1 MPRRGKAS
9 VSPCFSPRVA
19 RLVGRKRNFSMTQQT
34 AENNRESST
43 GPRNILDRF
52 FFQIERFAFSHSF
65 SVILVSL
72 ILAILSLWVTVE
84 KLTFKTSRGD
94 LVSKDLPYVKRHEAF
109 RKEFDDFDG
118 MIVVVEGNDP
128 EQKKNF
134 AETLAEKFK
143 SHSNVF
149 SDVFYKIDTS
159 YFKDKGL
166 LFLAPKK
173 LVDLFQKIED
183 RQQFLEDINATPNL
197 DQLLKSI
204 NAEISSGMVDTL
216 MSDFLGSENGEKDET
231 ADLGLLISLLKQ
243 MTAHLTEEGTAY
255 QSPWASFFTG
265 NEETLK
271 QQGYLISGKNNLM
284 FILVT
289 PHGDKTSFT
298 GYKDSI
304 AIARQLVKETLKQF
318 PKVKVGITG
327 EDVIASDEMTL
338 TQIDVKK
345 ATLIALAGVS
355 LLFILA
361 FRGVAKPLMAVFCL
375 IVALCWS
382 MGFTTLT
389 VGHLNILSVVFTTIL
404 IGLGID
410 FGIHILERF
419 KEERMAGEDISSAL
433 QKTVE
438 GTGRGNF
445 AGAITTALAFGAMTW
460 TDFIGVAEL
469 GWIAAWGILFC
480 MLAMLLLLPA
490 LLAVEEKFRKTD
502 YNGVAP
508 PKKNKKWIEG
518 LFRHYYVII
527 FVCLF
532 LVGLSAL
539 SLKNLAFD
547 YNLLH
552 LQAKNTEAVA
562 YEIKIMQNANRSTW
576 SAAMLADTLEDAQQK
591 LKAVKALS
599 TVGEVES
606 ILSLMPAH
614 QTENLKF
621 LKENSSVLS
630 DLTVAEED
638 PPFSLKPISRSLKRI
653 RFKLRSKSEGGPADS
668 VQQAGVEVQRVTDA
682 LANTDPE
689 AAQKRLSAFSKQLF
703 TDYRSKLTDLR
714 ANANPAPVVINKLP
728 REMRKRFIS
737 NKGRFMISI
746 FPSVDFWDIDE
757 RDKFLAQLRSVD
769 PDVVGNAV
777 HMFESSRLM
786 KEGYVN
792 GGIYAMVAIVIFVFL
807 TFKNFKTTLFIFL
820 PVIVGSLWTIGIMDL
835 AGVRFNLAN
844 LVILPLILGIGVVNG
859 IHIIH
864 RYREEPDKSIPVL
877 SKSTGQA
884 VILSSLTT
892 MVGFGSMMVAD
903 HQGIFSLG
911 LVLTIG
917 VGSCLVASI
926 TIVPAILKLSAEKGW
941 KV

>member
-1 MPRRGKAS
+1 
-9 VSPCFSPRVA
+9 
-19 RLVGRKRNFSMTQQT
+19 MTQKNV
-34 AENNRESST
+34 EKNRKSFT
-43 GPRNILDRF
+43 DPKNILDRF
-52 FFQIERFAFSHSF
+52 FSKIEHFAYTHSF
-65 SVILVSL
+65 SVIVVSL
-72 ILAILSLWVTVE
+72 VLAVLSLWVTAE
-84 KLTFKTSRGD
+84 KLTFKTGRGD
-94 LVSKDLPYVKRHEAF
+94 LVARDLPYVQRHEMF
-109 RKEFDDFDG
+109 RQEFDDFDG

-128 EQKKNF
+128 DQKKNF
-134 AETLAEKFK
+134 VEVLAAKLK
-143 SHSNVF
+143 SQPNVF

-159 YFKDKGL
+159 YFKDKAL
-166 LFLAPKK
+166 LFLKQKELA
-173 LVDLFQKIED
+173 DLFQKIKD
-183 RQQFLEDINATPNL
+183 RQQFLDDVNFSPGL
-197 DQLLKSI
+197 DQLLRSI
-204 NAEISSGMVDTL
+204 NSEISSGMVDTL
-216 MSDFLGSENGEKDET
+216 LSDFIGTDNAEKDDS

-243 MTAHLTEEGTAY
+243 MAVHLNGEAPY
-255 QSPWASFFTG
+255 QSPWATFFTG
-265 NEETLK
+265 NEESLK
-271 QQGYLISGKNNLM
+271 EQGYLISGKNDLM
-284 FILVT
+284 FVLVT
-289 PHGDKTSFT
+289 PHEDETSFT

-304 AIARQLVKETLKQF
+304 ETVRKLVDDTLQQF
-318 PKVKVGITG
+318 PQVKVGITG
-327 EDVIASDEMTL
+327 EDVIASDEMML
-338 TQIDVKK
+338 TQVDVKK

-375 IVALCWS
+375 VIALCWS
-382 MGFTTLT
+382 IGFTTVT

-410 FGIHILERF
+410 FGIHILERY
-419 KEERMAGEDISSAL
+419 KEERIAGGDIPSSL

-445 AGAITTALAFGAMTW
+445 AGAITTALAFGAMTL
-460 TDFIGVAEL
+460 TDFVGVAEL

-502 YNGVAP
+502 YNNITPSVE
-508 PKKNKKWIEG
+508 KKKWVEG
-518 LFRHYYVII
+518 FFRHYYIII

-532 LVGLSAL
+532 LVGLSML
-539 SLKNLAFD
+539 SLRNLAFD
-547 YNLLH
+547 YNLLN

-562 YEIKIMQNANRSTW
+562 YEMKIMQNANRSTW
-576 SAAMLADTLEDAQQK
+576 SAAMLADTMEEAQQK
-591 LKAVKALS
+591 LEMAKGLS
-599 TVGEVES
+599 TVGEVQS
-606 ILSLMPAH
+606 ILSLVPAN
-614 QTENLKF
+614 QLEKLKF
-621 LKENSSVLS
+621 LKENSSTLS
-630 DLTVAEED
+630 NLQVEED
-638 PPFSLKPISRSLKRI
+638 DPPVFLKSIARTLKKM
-653 RFKLRSKSEGGPADS
+653 RFKLQDKKE
-668 VQQAGVEVQRVTDA
+668 AGVWVQRVADELAKTDSRV
-682 LANTDPE
+682 
-689 AAQKRLSAFSKQLF
+689 AQERLSAFSTLLF
-703 TDYRSKLTDLR
+703 ADYRGKIADLR
-714 ANANPAPVVINKLP
+714 KNANPSPVKIDELP
-728 REMRKRFIS
+728 DEMRKRFIS
-737 NKGRFMISI
+737 NKGRFLISI
-746 FPSVDFWDIDE
+746 FPSVDFWDIDQRE
-757 RDKFLAQLRSVD
+757 QFLAQLRKVD

-792 GGIYAMVAIVIFVFL
+792 GGIYAMAAIVIFVFF

-820 PVIVGSLWTIGIMDL
+820 PVVVGSLWTIGIMDL
-835 AGVRFNLAN
+835 VGVRFNLAN

-892 MVGFGSMMVAD
+892 MIGFGSMMVAD

-926 TIVPAILKLSAEKGW
+926 TIVPAILKLSTEKGW

>member
-1 MPRRGKAS
+1 
-9 VSPCFSPRVA
+9 
-19 RLVGRKRNFSMTQQT
+19 MTQQT
-34 AENNRESST
+34 TANNPESAT
-43 GPRNILDRF
+43 DPKNILDRF
-52 FFQIERFAFSHSF
+52 FVQIEHFAFTHSF
-65 SVILVSL
+65 AVIAVSL
-72 ILAILSLWVTVE
+72 ILAALSLWVTVE
-84 KLTFKTSRGD
+84 KLTFKTGRGD
-94 LVSKDLPYVKRHEAF
+94 LVAKGLPYVERHEAF
-109 RKEFDDFDG
+109 RQEFDDFDG
-118 MIVVVEGNDP
+118 MIVVVEGDDP
-128 EQKKNF
+128 NQKKNF
-134 AETLAEKFK
+134 AEALAEKFK
-143 SHSNVF
+143 SQSDVF

-166 LFLAPKK
+166 LFLDPEDLA
-173 LVDLFQKIED
+173 DLFQKIDD
-183 RQQFLEDINATPNL
+183 RQLFLEDINASPNL

-204 NAEISSGMVDTL
+204 NAEISSGMVNTL
-216 MSDFLGSENGEKDET
+216 MSDFLGSEDKVKKDDT

-243 MTAHLTEEGTAY
+243 MTAHLEEGNAAY
-255 QSPWASFFTG
+255 KSPWASFFTG

-271 QQGYLISGKNNLM
+271 EQGYLISGKNNLM

-289 PHGDKTSFT
+289 PNEDETSFT

-304 AIARQLVKETLKQF
+304 AIARQLVDETLKQF
-318 PKVKVGITG
+318 PNVNVGITG

-338 TQIDVKK
+338 TQVDVKK

-361 FRGVAKPLMAVFCL
+361 FRGIAKPLMAVFCL

-410 FGIHILERF
+410 FGIHILERY
-419 KEERMAGEDISSAL
+419 KEERLAGEDISTSL

-445 AGAITTALAFGAMTW
+445 AGAITTALAFGAMTL
-460 TDFIGVAEL
+460 TDFVGVAEL

-490 LLAVEEKFRKTD
+490 LLAVEEKLRNTD
-502 YNGVAP
+502 YNGKARRLQN
-508 PKKNKKWIEG
+508 KNWIAG
-518 LFRHYYVII
+518 VFRHYYVII
-527 FVCLF
+527 VICLL

-547 YNLLH
+547 YNLLN
-552 LQAKNTEAVA
+552 LQAKNTEAVD

-576 SAAMLADTLEDAQQK
+576 SAAMLADTLEEAQQK
-591 LKAVKALS
+591 LKAVKELS

-606 ILSLMPAH
+606 ILSLMPA
-614 QTENLKF
+614 QQGKNLQF
-621 LKENSSVLS
+621 LKENSAVLS
-630 DLTVAEED
+630 DLQVLEED
-638 PPFSLKPISRSLKRI
+638 PPFSIKSIARSLKKI
-653 RFKLRSKSEGGPADS
+653 RFKLRSKDDDTGPI
-668 VQQAGVEVQRVTDA
+668 QEAGKQLQHVTNA
-682 LANTDPE
+682 LANTDPSV
-689 AAQKRLSAFSKQLF
+689 AGKRLSGFSKQLF
-703 TDYRSKLTDLR
+703 IDYRGKLADLR
-714 ANANPAPVVINKLP
+714 NNANPTPVEIDKLP
-728 REMRKRFIS
+728 SEMRKRFIS
-737 NKGRFMISI
+737 NKGRFLISI

-757 RDKFLAQLRSVD
+757 REKFLAQLREVD

-792 GGIYAMVAIVIFVFL
+792 GGIYAMAAIVIFVFM

-835 AGVRFNLAN
+835 IGVRFNLAN

-864 RYREEPDKSIPVL
+864 RYREEPDKSVPVL
-877 SKSTGQA
+877 AKSTGQA

-892 MVGFGSMMVAD
+892 MIGFGSMMVAD

-917 VGSCLVASI
+917 VGSCLVASV
-926 TIVPAILKLSAEKGW
+926 TIVPAILKLSTEKGW
-941 KV
+941 KL

>member
-1 MPRRGKAS
+1 
-9 VSPCFSPRVA
+9 
-19 RLVGRKRNFSMTQQT
+19 MTRQT
-34 AENNRESST
+34 SGNNHESSA
-43 GPRNILDRF
+43 GPKNILDRF
-52 FFQIERFAFSHSF
+52 FFQIEHFAFTHSF
-65 SVILVSL
+65 SVIAVSL
-72 ILAILSLWVTVE
+72 ILAALSIWVTVE
-84 KLTFKTSRGD
+84 KLTFKTGRGD
-94 LVSKDLPYVKRHEAF
+94 LVAKDLPYVQRHEAF
-109 RKEFDDFDG
+109 RQEFDDFDG
-118 MIVVVEGNDP
+118 MIVVVEGDDP

-134 AETLAEKFK
+134 ADRLAEKLK
-143 SHSNVF
+143 SRPDVF

-159 YFKDKGL
+159 YFEDKGL
-166 LFLAPKK
+166 LFLDPEE

-183 RQQFLEDINATPNL
+183 RQQFLDDVNATPNL

-204 NAEISSGMVDTL
+204 NAEISSGMVNTL
-216 MSDFLGSENGEKDET
+216 LSDFIGSGDEEKDDA
-231 ADLGLLISLLKQ
+231 ADLDLLISLLRQ
-243 MTAHLTEEGTAY
+243 MTSHLKGKAVY
-255 QSPWASFFTG
+255 KSPWSAFFTG
-265 NEETLK
+265 DEETLK
-271 QQGYLISGKNNLM
+271 EQGYLISGKNNLM

-289 PHGDKTSFT
+289 PNEDKSSFT

-304 AIARQLVKETLKQF
+304 EIARRQVDETLEQF
-318 PKVKVGITG
+318 PKVTVGITG

-338 TQIDVKK
+338 TQVDVKK

-382 MGFTTLT
+382 IGFTTLT

-419 KEERMAGEDISSAL
+419 KEERMAGEDISSSL

-445 AGAITTALAFGAMTW
+445 AGAITTALAFGAMTL
-460 TDFIGVAEL
+460 TDFVGVAEL

-502 YNGVAP
+502 YTGGVL
-508 PKKNKKWIEG
+508 PKEKKKWVAG

-527 FVCLF
+527 FVCLI

-547 YNLLH
+547 YNLLN

-576 SAAMLADTLEDAQQK
+576 SAAMIADTLEEAQEK
-591 LKAVKALS
+591 LNTVKALS

-606 ILSLMPAH
+606 ILSLIPAD
-614 QTENLKF
+614 QAENLEF
-621 LKENSSVLS
+621 LKKNSSVLS
-630 DLTVAEED
+630 DFEVEEED
-638 PPFSLKPISRSLKRI
+638 IPFSIKSIARSLKRI
-653 RFKLRSKSEGGPADS
+653 RFKLRSKEEDEPTDS
-668 VQQAGVEVQRVTDA
+668 VQEAGLWVQRVTDE
-682 LANTDPE
+682 LANTDPKT
-689 AAQKRLSAFSKQLF
+689 ARKRLSVFSKQLF
-703 TDYRSKLTDLR
+703 ADYRGKITDLR
-714 ANANPAPVVINKLP
+714 KNANPSPVEIDELP
-728 REMRKRFIS
+728 GEMRKRFIS
-737 NKGRFMISI
+737 NKGRFLISI

-757 RDKFLAQLRSVD
+757 REKFLAELREVD

-792 GGIYAMVAIVIFVFL
+792 GGIYAMAAIVIFVFL
-807 TFKNFKTTLFIFL
+807 TFKNFKTALFIFL

-835 AGVRFNLAN
+835 TGVRFNLAN

-892 MVGFGSMMVAD
+892 MIGFGSMMVAD

-926 TIVPAILKLSAEKGW
+926 TIVPAVLKLATEKGW
-941 KV
+941 QV

>member
-1 MPRRGKAS
+1 
-9 VSPCFSPRVA
+9 
-19 RLVGRKRNFSMTQQT
+19 MTQQT
-34 AENNRESST
+34 VENNHKKSA
-43 GPRNILDRF
+43 GPKNILDRF
-52 FFQIERFAFSHSF
+52 FFSIEHFAYTHSF
-65 SVILVSL
+65 AVITISL
-72 ILAILSLWVTVE
+72 ILAALSVWVTVE
-84 KLTFKTSRGD
+84 KLTFKTGRGD
-94 LVSKDLPYVKRHEAF
+94 LVAKDLPYVQRHEMF

-118 MIVVVEGNDP
+118 MIVVVEGDDP

-134 AETLAEKFK
+134 AEALAEKFK
-143 SHSNVF
+143 SQSNIF

-166 LFLAPKK
+166 LFLDPKE
-173 LVDLFQKIED
+173 LADLFQKIED
-183 RQQFLEDINATPNL
+183 RQQFLEDVNASPSL
-197 DQLLKSI
+197 DQLLRSI
-204 NAEISSGMVDTL
+204 NSEISVGMVDTL
-216 MSDFLGSENGEKDET
+216 LSDFIGSENGEKDDT

-243 MTAHLTEEGTAY
+243 MAAHLEGEAPY

-271 QQGYLISGKNNLM
+271 EQGYLISGKENLM

-289 PHGDKTSFT
+289 PNEDKTSFT

-304 AIARQLVKETLKQF
+304 EIARRLVDETREQF

-338 TQIDVKK
+338 TQVDVKK

-361 FRGVAKPLMAVFCL
+361 FRGIAKPLMAVFCL

-419 KEERMAGEDISSAL
+419 KEERMAGEDISSSL

-445 AGAITTALAFGAMTW
+445 AGAITTALAFGAMTL
-460 TDFIGVAEL
+460 TDFVGVAEL

-490 LLAVEEKFRKTD
+490 LLAVEEKFWETD
-502 YNGVAP
+502 YTGVRQSIA
-508 PKKNKKWIEG
+508 KKKWVDG
-518 LFRHYYVII
+518 LFGHYYII
-527 FVCLF
+527 ISVCLL
-532 LVGLSAL
+532 LVGLSTF

-576 SAAMLADTLEDAQQK
+576 SAVMLADTLERAQEK

-606 ILSLMPAH
+606 ILSLVPAN
-614 QTENLKF
+614 QVENLEF
-621 LKENSSVLS
+621 LKGNSSVLS
-630 DLTVAEED
+630 DLYVEEED
-638 PPFSLKPISRSLKRI
+638 TPFSIKSIARSLKRI
-653 RFKLRSKSEGGPADS
+653 RFKLRSKEEDGPTNS
-668 VQQAGVEVQRVTDA
+668 VQEAGVGVQRVTDIMN
-682 LANTDPE
+682 NTDPE
-689 AAQKRLSAFSKQLF
+689 VAQKRLTAFSKQLF
-703 TDYRSKLTDLR
+703 ADYRSKIADLR
-714 ANANPAPVVINKLP
+714 KNANPSPVEINKLP
-728 REMRKRFIS
+728 GEMRKRFIS

-746 FPSVDFWDIDE
+746 FPSVDFWDIDQRE
-757 RDKFLAQLRSVD
+757 KFLTELRNVD

-777 HMFESSRLM
+777 HMFESTRLM

-792 GGIYAMVAIVIFVFL
+792 GGLYAMAAIVIFVFL

-820 PVIVGSLWTIGIMDL
+820 PVLVGSFWTIGIMDL
-835 AGVRFNLAN
+835 VGVRFNLAN

-892 MVGFGSMMVAD
+892 MIGFGSMMVAD

-926 TIVPAILKLSAEKGW
+926 TIVPAVLKLSTEKGW

>member
-1 MPRRGKAS
+1 
-9 VSPCFSPRVA
+9 
-19 RLVGRKRNFSMTQQT
+19 MTPQKT
-34 AENNRESST
+34 GNNQKSSA
-43 GPRNILDRF
+43 GPKNILDRF
-52 FFQIERFAFSHSF
+52 FHRVELFAYNHSF
-65 SVILVSL
+65 SVIVVSL
-72 ILAILSLWVTVE
+72 VLAALSLWVTLE
-84 KLTFKTSRGD
+84 KLTFKTGRGD
-94 LVSKDLPYVKRHEAF
+94 LVAKDLPYVERHKMF
-109 RKEFDDFDG
+109 RQEFDDFDG
-118 MIVVVEGNDP
+118 MIVVVEGKDP
-128 EQKKNF
+128 AQKKNF
-134 AETLAEKFK
+134 AEALAAKLK
-143 SHSNVF
+143 SQPNVF
-149 SDVFYKIDTS
+149 SDVFYKIDTT

-166 LFLAPKK
+166 LFLDPKE
-173 LVDLFQKIED
+173 LADLIQKIEE
-183 RQQFLEDINATPNL
+183 RQQFLEDLNASPNL
-197 DQLLKSI
+197 DQLLRSI
-204 NAEISSGMVDTL
+204 NAEISSGMVNTL
-216 MSDFLGSENGEKDET
+216 LSDFIGSENGEKKDET
-231 ADLGLLISLLKQ
+231 ADLGLLISLLQQ
-243 MTAHLTEEGTAY
+243 MVAHLKGDSVY

-265 NEETLK
+265 NGESLK
-271 QQGYLISGKNNLM
+271 EQGYLISGKNDLM

-289 PHGDKTSFT
+289 PSEDETSFT

-304 AIARQLVKETLKQF
+304 EISRKLVGETLKQF
-318 PKVKVGITG
+318 PEVQVGITG

-382 MGFTTLT
+382 IGFTTLT

-410 FGIHILERF
+410 FGIHMLERY
-419 KEERMAGEDISSAL
+419 KEERMAGGDIPSSL

-445 AGAITTALAFGAMTW
+445 AGAITTALAFGAMTL

-469 GWIAAWGILFC
+469 GWIAAWGIVFC

-502 YNGVAP
+502 YNGVTPTAE
-508 PKKNKKWIEG
+508 KKKWMEG
-518 LFRHYYVII
+518 LFRHYYIII

-532 LVGLSAL
+532 LVAL
-539 SLKNLAFD
+539 STLSLRNLAFD
-547 YNLLH
+547 YNLLN

-562 YEIKIMQNANRSTW
+562 YEIKIMENANRSTW
-576 SAAMLADTLEDAQQK
+576 SAAMLADTLEEAQKK
-591 LKAVKALS
+591 LDAVKKLS
-599 TVGEVES
+599 TVSEVES
-606 ILSLMPAH
+606 ILSMMPVH
-614 QTENLKF
+614 QSDNLKF
-621 LKENSSVLS
+621 LEKNASVLR
-630 DLTVAEED
+630 DLQVEEED
-638 PPFSLKPISRSLKRI
+638 PPFSSKSISRSLKRI
-653 RFKLRSKSEGGPADS
+653 RFKLRSKGDDPNDS
-668 VQQAGVEVQRVTDA
+668 VQQAGLWVQRAMGQLEKIEPGV
-682 LANTDPE
+682 ANE
-689 AAQKRLSAFSKQLF
+689 RLSGFSKQLF
-703 TDYRSKLTDLR
+703 ADYRGKMSDLR
-714 ANANPAPVVINKLP
+714 KNADPSPVKINELPA
-728 REMRKRFIS
+728 EMRKRFIS

-746 FPSVDFWDIDE
+746 FPSVDFWDIDQRE
-757 RDKFLAQLRSVD
+757 KFLAQLRGVD

-792 GGIYAMVAIVIFVFL
+792 GGIYAMAAIVFFVIL
-807 TFKNFKTTLFIFL
+807 TFKKFKTTLFIFL

-835 AGVRFNLAN
+835 VGVRFNLAN

-864 RYREEPDKSIPVL
+864 RYREEPDKTIPVL

-892 MVGFGSMMVAD
+892 MIGFGSMMVAD

-917 VGSCLVASI
+917 VGSCLVASV
-926 TIVPAILKLSAEKGW
+926 TIVPAVLKLATEKGW
-941 KV
+941 TV

>member
-1 MPRRGKAS
+1 
-9 VSPCFSPRVA
+9 
-19 RLVGRKRNFSMTQQT
+19 MTQQT
-34 AENNRESST
+34 SGNSHESPA
-43 GPRNILDRF
+43 GPKNILDRF
-52 FFQIERFAFSHSF
+52 FFNIEYFAFTHSF
-65 SVILVSL
+65 SIIAVSL
-72 ILAILSLWVTVE
+72 ILAALSLWVTVE
-84 KLTFKTSRGD
+84 KLTFKTGRGD
-94 LVSKDLPYVKRHEAF
+94 LVARDLPYVERHEAF
-109 RKEFDDFDG
+109 RQEFDDFDG
-118 MIVVVEGNDP
+118 MIVVVEGEDS

-134 AETLAEKFK
+134 AEALAEKFK
-143 SHSNVF
+143 SQSHVF

-166 LFLAPKK
+166 LFLDPMELA
-173 LVDLFQKIED
+173 DLFKTIED
-183 RQQFLEDINATPNL
+183 RRQFLEDINASPNL

-216 MSDFLGSENGEKDET
+216 MSDFLGSESEEKDET

-243 MTAHLTEEGTAY
+243 MTAHLKEEGAAY
-255 QSPWASFFTG
+255 KSPWASLFTG

-271 QQGYLISGKNNLM
+271 EQGYLISGKNNLM

-289 PHGDKTSFT
+289 PNEDETSFT

-304 AIARQLVKETLKQF
+304 AIARKQVDETLKQF
-318 PKVKVGITG
+318 PGIKVGITG

-338 TQIDVKK
+338 TQVDVKK

-361 FRGVAKPLMAVFCL
+361 FRGIAKPLMAVFCL

-419 KEERMAGEDISSAL
+419 KEERMAGGDISSSL

-445 AGAITTALAFGAMTW
+445 AGAITTALAFGAMTL

-502 YNGVAP
+502 YNGTTQAIQ
-508 PKKNKKWIEG
+508 NKKWVEG

-527 FVCLF
+527 FVCLL
-532 LVGLSAL
+532 LVGLSIL

-547 YNLLH
+547 YNLLN

-562 YEIKIMQNANRSTW
+562 YEIKIMENANRSTW
-576 SAAMLADTLEDAQQK
+576 SAAMLADTIEEAQQK
-591 LKAVKALS
+591 LKAVEALS

-606 ILSLMPAH
+606 ILSLVPAH
-614 QTENLKF
+614 QAENLEF
-621 LKENSSVLS
+621 LTENSSALK
-630 DLTVAEED
+630 DLKVEEED
-638 PPFSLKPISRSLKRI
+638 PPFSTESIAGSLKKI
-653 RFKLRSKSEGGPADS
+653 RFKLRGKEEDTGP
-668 VQQAGVEVQRVTDA
+668 VQEAGVEVQRVTEA
-682 LANTDPE
+682 LANTDLS
-689 AAQKRLSAFSKQLF
+689 AAGKRLAVFSKQLF
-703 TDYRSKLTDLR
+703 ADYRGKLSDLR
-714 ANANPAPVVINKLP
+714 KNASPSPVEINELP
-728 REMRKRFIS
+728 NEMRKRFIS
-737 NKGRFMISI
+737 NKGRFLISI
-746 FPSVDFWDIDE
+746 FPSVDFWDISE
-757 RDKFLAQLRSVD
+757 REKFLSELRAVD

-792 GGIYAMVAIVIFVFL
+792 GGIYAMAAIIIFVFV
-807 TFKNFKTTLFIFL
+807 TFKKFKTTLFIFL

-835 AGVRFNLAN
+835 MGVRFNLAN

-864 RYREEPDKSIPVL
+864 RYREETDKSVPVL
-877 SKSTGQA
+877 AKSTGQA

-892 MVGFGSMMVAD
+892 MIGFGSMMVAD

-926 TIVPAILKLSAEKGW
+926 TIVPAVLKLSTEKGW

>member
-1 MPRRGKAS
+1 
-9 VSPCFSPRVA
+9 
-19 RLVGRKRNFSMTQQT
+19 MTPQKT
-34 AENNRESST
+34 GNNDKSSADSK
-43 GPRNILDRF
+43 NILDRF
-52 FFQIERFAFSHSF
+52 FFRIERFAYNHSF
-65 SVILVSL
+65 SVIAVSL
-72 ILAILSLWVTVE
+72 ILAALSLWVTVE
-84 KLTFKTSRGD
+84 KLTFKTGRGD
-94 LVSKDLPYVKRHEAF
+94 LVAKDLPYVQRHEMF
-109 RKEFDDFDG
+109 RQEFDDFDG
-118 MIVVVEGNDP
+118 MIVVVEGEDP

-134 AETLAEKFK
+134 ADALATKFK
-143 SHSNVF
+143 SHPEVF

-166 LFLAPKK
+166 LFLDPKE
-173 LVDLFQKIED
+173 LADLFEKIGEH
-183 RQQFLEDINATPNL
+183 QQFLEDVNSSPGLN
-197 DQLLKSI
+197 QLLISI
-204 NAEISSGMVDTL
+204 NAEISSGMVDSL
-216 MSDFLGSENGEKDET
+216 LSDFIGTKDEEKDET

-243 MTAHLTEEGTAY
+243 MVAHLKGSAPY
-255 QSPWASFFTG
+255 RSPWSSFFTG

-271 QQGYLISGKNNLM
+271 EQGYLISGKNDLM

-289 PHGDKTSFT
+289 PNEDETSFT
-298 GYKDSI
+298 GYKDSVE
-304 AIARQLVKETLKQF
+304 IARSLVAETRQQF
-318 PKVKVGITG
+318 PRVKVGITG

-338 TQIDVKK
+338 TQVDVKK
-345 ATLIALAGVS
+345 ATLLALVGVS
-355 LLFILA
+355 VMFILA

-375 IVALCWS
+375 VVALCWS
-382 MGFTTLT
+382 VGFTTLT

-410 FGIHILERF
+410 FGIHILERY
-419 KEERMAGEDISSAL
+419 KEERMAGEDIPSSL

-445 AGAITTALAFGAMTW
+445 AGAITTALAFGAMTL
-460 TDFIGVAEL
+460 TDFVGVAEL

-490 LLAVEEKFRKTD
+490 LLAVEEKYRKTD
-502 YNGVAP
+502 YTGVAP
-508 PKKNKKWIEG
+508 SAQRNQWVEK
-518 LFRHYYVII
+518 LFRHYYLII
-527 FVCLF
+527 CVCLF
-532 LVGLSAL
+532 LVGLSTL
-539 SLKNLAFD
+539 SLRNLAFD
-547 YNLLH
+547 YNLLN

-562 YEIKIMQNANRSTW
+562 YEIKIMENANRSTW
-576 SAAMLADTLEDAQQK
+576 SAAMLADTIEDAQKK
-591 LKAVKALS
+591 LDTVKNLS

-606 ILSLMPAH
+606 ILSLIPAD
-614 QTENLKF
+614 QPGKLEF
-621 LKENSSVLS
+621 LKKNSAVLS
-630 DLTVAEED
+630 DLQVEEED
-638 PPFSLKPISRSLKRI
+638 SPLFLKSINRSLKRI
-653 RFKLRSKSEGGPADS
+653 RFKLRGKEEDGPTDS
-668 VQQAGVEVQRVTDA
+668 VQEAGVWVQRVTDKMA
-682 LANTDPE
+682 KTDPKT
-689 AAQKRLSAFSKQLF
+689 AQKRLSEFSNKLF
-703 TDYRSKLTDLR
+703 ADYRIKIADLR
-714 ANANPAPVVINKLP
+714 KNANPSPVEINELP
-728 REMRKRFIS
+728 NEMRKRFIS
-737 NKGRFMISI
+737 KKGRFLISI

-757 RDKFLAQLRSVD
+757 REKFLAQLRSVD

-792 GGIYAMVAIVIFVFL
+792 GGIYAMAAIVFFVFL

-835 AGVRFNLAN
+835 VGVRFNLAN

-864 RYREEPDKSIPVL
+864 RYREETDKSIPVI
-877 SKSTGQA
+877 SKSTGLA

-892 MVGFGSMMVAD
+892 MIGFGSMMVAD

-926 TIVPAILKLSAEKGW
+926 TIVPAVLELSTEKGW

>member
-1 MPRRGKAS
+1 
-9 VSPCFSPRVA
+9 
-19 RLVGRKRNFSMTQQT
+19 MTQQQ
-34 AENNRESST
+34 AGNNHKSST
-43 GPRNILDRF
+43 GPKNILDRF
-52 FFQIERFAFSHSF
+52 FFRIEHFAYTHSF
-65 SVILVSL
+65 SVIAVSVV
-72 ILAILSLWVTVE
+72 LAALSLWVTIE
-84 KLTFKTSRGD
+84 KLTFKTGRGD
-94 LVSKDLPYVKRHEAF
+94 LVAKDLPYVQRHEMF
-109 RKEFDDFDG
+109 RQEFDDFDG
-118 MIVVVEGNDP
+118 MIVVVEGKDP
-128 EQKKNF
+128 EQKKSF
-134 AETLAEKFK
+134 AEALAEKFK
-143 SHSNVF
+143 SQPNVF

-159 YFKDKGL
+159 YFNDKGL
-166 LFLAPKK
+166 LFLNPKE
-173 LVDLFQKIED
+173 LADLIQKIAD
-183 RQQFLEDINATPNL
+183 RQQFLEDVNSSPNL

-204 NAEISSGMVDTL
+204 NAEISAGMVDTL
-216 MSDFLGSENGEKDET
+216 LSDFIGSGNEKKDDA

-243 MTAHLTEEGTAY
+243 MVAHLKEGAPY

-265 NEETLK
+265 KGESLK
-271 QQGYLISGKNNLM
+271 EQGYLISGKNDLM

-289 PHGDKTSFT
+289 PNEDETSFT
-298 GYKDSI
+298 GYKDSVE
-304 AIARQLVKETLKQF
+304 IARRLVDETLQQF
-318 PKVKVGITG
+318 PLVKVGITG

-361 FRGVAKPLMAVFCL
+361 FRGIAKPLMAVFCL
-375 IVALCWS
+375 VVALCWS
-382 MGFTTLT
+382 IGFTTLT

-410 FGIHILERF
+410 FGIHMLERY
-419 KEERMAGEDISSAL
+419 KEERMAGGDIPTSL

-445 AGAITTALAFGAMTW
+445 AGAITTALAFGAMTL

-490 LLAVEEKFRKTD
+490 LLAAEEKFRKTD
-502 YNGVAP
+502 YSAVVRP
-508 PKKNKKWIEG
+508 VESKKWMEG
-518 LFRHYYVII
+518 FFGHYYAII

-532 LVGLSAL
+532 LVGLSTL
-539 SLKNLAFD
+539 SLRSLAFD

-562 YEIKIMQNANRSTW
+562 YEIKIMENANRSTW
-576 SAAMLADTLEDAQQK
+576 SAAMLADTIEEAQKK
-591 LKAVKALS
+591 LLAVKKLS

-606 ILSLMPAH
+606 ILSLMPAD
-614 QTENLKF
+614 QIENLEF
-621 LKENSSVLS
+621 LKENSAVLS
-630 DLTVAEED
+630 DLHVEDED
-638 PPFSLKPISRSLKRI
+638 PPFSLKSIARSLKRI
-653 RFKLRSKSEGGPADS
+653 RFKLRSKKEDGEPTDS
-668 VQQAGVEVQRVTDA
+668 VQEAGIWVQRVTEE
-682 LANTDPE
+682 LAKSDPKV
-689 AAQKRLSAFSKQLF
+689 AQKRWSAFSNQLF
-703 TDYRSKLTDLR
+703 SDYRGKMSDLR
-714 ANANPAPVVINKLP
+714 KNANPSPVEIDGLP
-728 REMRKRFIS
+728 NEMRKRFIS
-737 NKGRFMISI
+737 NKGRFLISI
-746 FPSVDFWDIDE
+746 FPSVDFWDIDQRE
-757 RDKFLAQLRSVD
+757 QFLTELRNVD

-792 GGIYAMVAIVIFVFL
+792 GGIYAMAAIVIFVFL
-807 TFKNFKTTLFIFL
+807 TFKNFKTTLFTFL
-820 PVIVGSLWTIGIMDL
+820 PVLVGSLWTIGIMDL
-835 AGVRFNLAN
+835 VGVQFNLAN

-864 RYREEPDKSIPVL
+864 RYREETDKSIPVL

-884 VILSSLTT
+884 VVLSSLTT
-892 MVGFGSMMVAD
+892 MIGFGSMMVAD

-926 TIVPAILKLSAEKGW
+926 TIVPAVLKLSTEKGW

>member
-1 MPRRGKAS
+1 
-9 VSPCFSPRVA
+9 
-19 RLVGRKRNFSMTQQT
+19 MTQQT
-34 AENNRESST
+34 SASSPESAT
-43 GPRNILDRF
+43 GPKNILDRF
-52 FFQIERFAFSHSF
+52 FVQIEHFAFTHSF
-65 SVILVSL
+65 AVIAFSL
-72 ILAILSLWVTVE
+72 ILAALSLWVTVE
-84 KLTFKTSRGD
+84 KLTFKTGRGD
-94 LVSKDLPYVKRHEAF
+94 LVAKDLPYVERHEAF
-109 RKEFDDFDG
+109 RQEFDDFDG
-118 MIVVVEGNDP
+118 MIVVVEGDDP
-128 EQKKNF
+128 DQKKNF
-134 AETLAEKFK
+134 AEALAEKFK
-143 SHSNVF
+143 SHSDVF

-166 LFLAPKK
+166 LFLDPEELA
-173 LVDLFQKIED
+173 DLFQKIDD
-183 RQQFLEDINATPNL
+183 REQFLEDINASPNL

-204 NAEISSGMVDTL
+204 NAEISSGMVNTL
-216 MSDFLGSENGEKDET
+216 MSDFLGSEDEEEKDDT

-243 MTAHLTEEGTAY
+243 MTAHLEEGDAAY

-271 QQGYLISGKNNLM
+271 EQGYLISGKKNLM

-289 PHGDKTSFT
+289 PNEDEASFT

-304 AIARQLVKETLKQF
+304 AIARQLVDETLKQF
-318 PKVKVGITG
+318 PKVSVGITG

-338 TQIDVKK
+338 TQVDVKK

-361 FRGVAKPLMAVFCL
+361 FRGIVKPLMAVFCL

-419 KEERMAGEDISSAL
+419 KEERMAGADISTSL

-445 AGAITTALAFGAMTW
+445 AGAITTALAFGAMTL

-502 YNGVAP
+502 YNGTVQRVQS
-508 PKKNKKWIEG
+508 KKWIEG
-518 LFRHYYVII
+518 VFRHYYVII
-527 FVCLF
+527 VVCLL
-532 LVGLSAL
+532 LVGLSTL
-539 SLKNLAFD
+539 SLKTLAFD
-547 YNLLH
+547 YNLLN

-576 SAAMLADTLEDAQQK
+576 SAAMLADTMEEAQQK

-606 ILSLMPAH
+606 ILSLMPA
-614 QTENLKF
+614 QQEKNLKF

-630 DLTVAEED
+630 ALKVEEED
-638 PPFSLKPISRSLKRI
+638 PPFSIKSITRSLKKI
-653 RFKLRSKSEGGPADS
+653 RFKLRSKEEEDTGP
-668 VQQAGVEVQRVTDA
+668 VQEAGAELQRVTDR
-682 LANTDPE
+682 LKNTDPSV
-689 AAQKRLSAFSKQLF
+689 AKKRLSGFSKQLF
-703 TDYRSKLTDLR
+703 TDYRGKLADLR
-714 ANANPAPVVINKLP
+714 NNANPSPVKIDELP
-728 REMRKRFIS
+728 AEMRKRFIS
-737 NKGRFMISI
+737 NKGRFLISI

-757 RDKFLAQLRSVD
+757 REKFLTQLRDVD

-792 GGIYAMVAIVIFVFL
+792 GGMYAMVAIVIFVFM

-835 AGVRFNLAN
+835 VGVRFNLAN

-864 RYREEPDKSIPVL
+864 RYREEPDKSVPVL
-877 SKSTGQA
+877 AKSTGQA

-892 MVGFGSMMVAD
+892 MIGFGSMMVAD

-917 VGSCLVASI
+917 VGSCLVASV
-926 TIVPAILKLSAEKGW
+926 TIVPAILKLSTEKGW
-941 KV
+941 KL

>member
-1 MPRRGKAS
+1 
-9 VSPCFSPRVA
+9 
-19 RLVGRKRNFSMTQQT
+19 MTQKT
-34 AENNRESST
+34 SASST
-43 GPRNILDRF
+43 KSVTGPKNILDRF
-52 FFQIERFAFSHSF
+52 FVQIEHFAFTYSF
-65 SVILVSL
+65 TVIAVSL
-72 ILAILSLWVTVE
+72 ILAALSLWVTVE
-84 KLTFKTSRGD
+84 KLTFKTGRGD
-94 LVSKDLPYVKRHEAF
+94 LVAKDLPYVERHEAF
-109 RKEFDDFDG
+109 RQEFDDFDG
-118 MIVVVEGNDP
+118 MIVVVEGDDP
-128 EQKKNF
+128 DQKKNF
-134 AETLAEKFK
+134 AEALAEKFK
-143 SHSNVF
+143 SHSHVF

-166 LFLAPKK
+166 LFLDPEK
-173 LVDLFQKIED
+173 LADLFQKIKD
-183 RQQFLEDINATPNL
+183 RQLFLEDINGSPNL

-204 NAEISSGMVDTL
+204 NAEISSGMVNTL
-216 MSDFLGSENGEKDET
+216 MSDFLGSENEKEKDDT

-243 MTAHLTEEGTAY
+243 MTANLEKENAAY
-255 QSPWASFFTG
+255 KSPWASFFTG

-271 QQGYLISGKNNLM
+271 EQGYLISGKSNLM

-289 PHGDKTSFT
+289 PNEDETSFT

-304 AIARQLVKETLKQF
+304 ATARQLVDETRKQF
-318 PKVKVGITG
+318 PTVNVGITG

-338 TQIDVKK
+338 TQVDVKK

-375 IVALCWS
+375 VVALCWS

-389 VGHLNILSVVFTTIL
+389 IGHLNILSVVFTTIL

-419 KEERMAGEDISSAL
+419 KEERLAGEDISTSL

-445 AGAITTALAFGAMTW
+445 AGAITTALAFGAMTL

-502 YNGVAP
+502 YNGGAQRVQ
-508 PKKNKKWIEG
+508 NKKWIEG
-518 LFRHYYVII
+518 VFRHYYII
-527 FVCLF
+527 IVVCLL
-532 LVGLSAL
+532 LVGLSIL

-547 YNLLH
+547 YNLLN
-552 LQAKNTEAVA
+552 LQAKNTEAVD

-576 SAAMLADTLEDAQQK
+576 SAAMLADTMEEAQQK
-591 LKAVKALS
+591 LNAVKDLS

-614 QTENLKF
+614 QEKNLQF
-621 LKENSSVLS
+621 LKENSAVLS
-630 DLTVAEED
+630 DLKVEED
-638 PPFSLKPISRSLKRI
+638 VPFSIKSIARSLKKI
-653 RFKLRSKSEGGPADS
+653 RFKLRSKDEGAGP
-668 VQQAGVEVQRVTDA
+668 VQEAGNQLQRVTDT
-682 LANTDPE
+682 LANTDP
-689 AAQKRLSAFSKQLF
+689 AVARKRLSAFSKQLF
-703 TDYRSKLTDLR
+703 TDYRGKLANLR
-714 ANANPAPVVINKLP
+714 SNANPTPVEIDKLP
-728 REMRKRFIS
+728 SEMRKRFIS
-737 NKGRFMISI
+737 NKGRFLISI

-757 RDKFLAQLRSVD
+757 REQFLTQLRDVD

-792 GGIYAMVAIVIFVFL
+792 GGLYAMAAIVIFVFI

-820 PVIVGSLWTIGIMDL
+820 PVIVGSLWTIGIMGL

-864 RYREEPDKSIPVL
+864 RYREEPDKSVPVL
-877 SKSTGQA
+877 AKSTGQA

-892 MVGFGSMMVAD
+892 MIGFGSMMVAD

-917 VGSCLVASI
+917 VGSCLVASV
-926 TIVPAILKLSAEKGW
+926 TIVPAILKLSTEKGW
-941 KV
+941 KL

>member
-1 MPRRGKAS
+1 
-9 VSPCFSPRVA
+9 
-19 RLVGRKRNFSMTQQT
+19 MTTQT
-34 AENNRESST
+34 SENNPENSRGT
-43 GPRNILDRF
+43 KNILDRF
-52 FFQIERFAFSHSF
+52 FFQIERFAFKYSF
-65 SVILVSL
+65 SVIAVSL
-72 ILAILSLWVTVE
+72 ILAALSMWVTLE
-84 KLTFKTSRGD
+84 KLTFKTGRGD
-94 LVSKDLPYVKRHEAF
+94 LVAKDLPYVQRHAAY
-109 RKEFDDFDG
+109 RQEFDDFDG
-118 MIVVVEGNDP
+118 MIVVVEGDDP
-128 EQKKNF
+128 GQKKNF
-134 AETLAEKFK
+134 AEALAEKFN
-143 SHSNVF
+143 SRPEVF

-166 LFLAPKK
+166 LFLDPEDLAE
-173 LVDLFQKIED
+173 LFQKISD
-183 RQQFLEDINATPNL
+183 RQQFLEDVNASPNL

-216 MSDFLGSENGEKDET
+216 MSDFLGTGNGKKDDS

-243 MTAHLTEEGTAY
+243 MTAHLEDKDAAY

-271 QQGYLISGKNNLM
+271 EQGYLISGKNDLM

-289 PHGDKTSFT
+289 PNEDETSFT

-304 AIARQLVKETLKQF
+304 ETARQLVDETLKQF
-318 PKVKVGITG
+318 PQITVGITG
-327 EDVIASDEMTL
+327 EDVIASDEMSL
-338 TQIDVKK
+338 TQVDVKK
-345 ATLIALAGVS
+345 ATLIALLGVS

-361 FRGVAKPLMAVFCL
+361 FRGVVKPLMAVFCL
-375 IVALCWS
+375 VVALCWS
-382 MGFTTLT
+382 MGFTTVT

-410 FGIHILERF
+410 FGIHILERY
-419 KEERMAGEDISSAL
+419 KEERLSGEDISTSL

-445 AGAITTALAFGAMTW
+445 AGAITTALAFGAMTL
-460 TDFIGVAEL
+460 TDFVGVAEL

-502 YNGVAP
+502 YNGVAKP
-508 PKKNKKWIEG
+508 VESKQWIG
-518 LFRHYYVII
+518 GFFRHYYAII
-527 FVCLF
+527 IVCLLF
-532 LVGLSAL
+532 VGLSAL
-539 SLKNLAFD
+539 SLRHLAFD

-552 LQAKNTEAVA
+552 LQAKNTEAVV
-562 YEIKIMQNANRSTW
+562 YEIKIMENANRSTW
-576 SAAMLADTLEDAQQK
+576 SAAMLADTLDDAREK
-591 LKAVKALS
+591 LTAVKALS

-614 QTENLKF
+614 QSKNLAF

-630 DLTVAEED
+630 DLKVEEAD
-638 PPFSLKPISRSLKRI
+638 PSFTTKSIARSLKRI
-653 RFKLRSKSEGGPADS
+653 RFKLRSRDDEEKGPI
-668 VQQAGVEVQRVTDA
+668 QEAGTQLQRVTEA
-682 LANTDPE
+682 LANTDPDS
-689 AAQKRLSAFSKQLF
+689 AKKRLSGFSKQLF
-703 TDYRSKLTDLR
+703 TDYRGKLADLR
-714 ANANPAPVVINKLP
+714 QNANPSPVVIDELP
-728 REMRKRFIS
+728 NEMRKRYIS
-737 NKGRFMISI
+737 NKGRFLISI
-746 FPSVDFWDIDE
+746 FPSVDFWNIDE
-757 RDKFLAQLRSVD
+757 REKFLAELRKVD

-792 GGIYAMVAIVIFVFL
+792 GGVYAMAAIVIFVFL

-820 PVIVGSLWTIGIMDL
+820 PVLVGSLWTIGIMDL
-835 AGVRFNLAN
+835 VGVRFNLAN

-864 RYREEPDKSIPVL
+864 RYREEPDKSVPVL

-892 MVGFGSMMVAD
+892 MIGFGSMMVAD

-917 VGSCLVASI
+917 VGSCLIASI
-926 TIVPAILKLSAEKGW
+926 TIVPAALKLATEKGW